1 MWVEE
6 ILWKRKF
13 NLQYVCGWEDRKL
26 SENWKSFRGDTA
38 RNYFVCLHLC
48 IHLWFVC
55 CSWES
60 NILFIDDMEPP
71 DIAVTLKYLTDKVS
85 KVQCEPS
92 LLLILYPGRSPGAVV
107 HYSITFIV
115 FVIRINFPG
124 WWIDSNRGLVDSL
137 HRLRVRSSGWVHGHP
152 AQDEDEEADGDQE
165 EEGQLRHHWPRLLC
179 LLPHSLYHLQH
190 SLLELDHL
198 EQARSLQTRE
208 REQLI

>member
-1 MWVEE
+1 MHWWWRIQTTNSSVTISSISYYGIELCLSSINKEMWVEE

-48 IHLWFVC
+48 IHLLFVC

-71 DIAVTLKYLTDKVS
+71 DMPVTLKYLTDKVS

-107 HYSITFIV
+107 HYIHCV
-115 FVIRINFPG
+115 CY
-124 WWIDSNRGLVDSL
+124 
-137 HRLRVRSSGWVHGHP
+137 
-152 AQDEDEEADGDQE
+152 QD
-165 EEGQLRHHWPRLLC
+165 
-179 LLPHSLYHLQH
+179 
-190 SLLELDHL
+190 
-198 EQARSLQTRE
+198 
-208 REQLI
+208 